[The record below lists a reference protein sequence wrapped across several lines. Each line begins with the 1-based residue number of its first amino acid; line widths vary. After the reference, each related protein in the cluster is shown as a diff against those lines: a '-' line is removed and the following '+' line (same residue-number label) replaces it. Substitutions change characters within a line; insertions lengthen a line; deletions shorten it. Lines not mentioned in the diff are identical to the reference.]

1 MLKVKSTMK
10 HEFFVITPINI
21 KMMLSMALITT
32 QINSKGPIRT
42 CMTIIFQS

>member
-1 MLKVKSTMK
+1 MLKVKSIMK
-10 HEFFVITPINI
+10 HEFFVITTINI
-21 KMMLSMALITT
+21 KMMLSVALIAA